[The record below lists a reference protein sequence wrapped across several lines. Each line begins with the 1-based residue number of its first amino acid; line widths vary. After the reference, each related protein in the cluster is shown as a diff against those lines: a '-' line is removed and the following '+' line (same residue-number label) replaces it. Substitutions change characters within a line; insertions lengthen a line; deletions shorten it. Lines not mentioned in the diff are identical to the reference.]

1 VGLTLNAKKYEECM
15 KKSIILP
22 LLLSCIGCLLLD
34 GCKKKNGDVWDDS
47 NTALGSYKR
56 AKERVLWGSNDVA
69 ESSVAVAP
77 SFSSESDEDFISLQ
91 DDDIKEQFS
100 EVVFAQ
106 PKQSP
111 GDEGSFLP
119 GIEGFLAPTGSL
131 SEIFKNI
138 YFNTDE
144 YSPKNAEGT
153 ATIRSVAA
161 YLKAHPKTYVFITGN
176 CDQRGPEAYNQSL
189 GMKRSNNIRSL
200 LIQEGVNPEQVHTIS
215 YGKEK
220 PADPRNIAEAWAK
233 NRRAEFKIFNKK

>member
-1 VGLTLNAKKYEECM
+1 M
-15 KKSIILP
+15 KKSIIVP

-47 NTALGSYKR
+47 TTALGSYKR
-56 AKERVLWGSNDVA
+56 AKERVLWGSNDTADTTVA
-69 ESSVAVAP
+69 AGAS
-77 SFSSESDEDFISLQ
+77 SFSRESEDDFISLQ

-111 GDEGSFLP
+111 GDEGGFLP
-119 GIEGFLAPTGSL
+119 GIEGFMNPTGAL
-131 SEIFKNI
+131 VNVFKNI

-153 ATIRSVAA
+153 ATIRSVAN
-161 YLKAHPKTYVFITGN
+161 YLKAHPKTYVFVTGN

-189 GMKRSNNIRSL
+189 GMKRSNTIRSM

-215 YGKEK
+215 YGKER
-220 PADPRNIAEAWAK
+220 PVDSHNNAEAWAK
-233 NRRAEFKIFNKK
+233 NRRAEFKIFTKK